1 MGRERVGAREIL
13 LTWSIDFLAKRSI
26 IDNEGG
32 RKKLKERNQKMTTLK
47 QELKKEI
54 ERELEV
60 ARNLKEQYWN
70 DWTKALDEGDKTGER
85 VAHDL
90 REIAGGEIMAYERM
104 AQWLEIFGGLYE
116 DGEERELK
124 IEGGEKEENGND

>member
-1 MGRERVGAREIL
+1 
-13 LTWSIDFLAKRSI
+13 
-26 IDNEGG
+26 
-32 RKKLKERNQKMTTLK
+32 MTTLK

-104 AQWLEIFGGLYE
+104 AQWLEMFGGLYE

-124 IEGGEKEENGND
+124 IEGGDND